1 VKKVWL
7 VVALAT
13 LGGLASKTFADV
25 QNIRLSGDIRIR
37 GYFLDSAGA
46 DTSGG
51 LGSGQYPPVK
61 GNDSFIAQRTR
72 VSVEA
77 DLEDHVLVVV
87 TLQAEG
93 QWGANNG
100 VGDASGAGTGN
111 ANGTSLD
118 AAGDPNPSGN
128 KISRMWGVGIAEA
141 YVQFNEVFY
150 TPATLKLGRQYLQYG
165 RGLILSSVEQEYNYD
180 AGRLVLDYYPLTID
194 IVGGEVVNNQAFGGT
209 ASQLDANDLLFV
221 NARYE
226 LSDSAIKDVEA
237 YIGWLSQSS
246 SSPVNSPGPGPGTG
260 PFATSRVPAT
270 LGDSSPII
278 IGLRTDI
285 NPLDA
290 LQTWWEAA
298 YEFGNAGNLNNGDA
312 EGSIGAF
319 LLNAGGKYTFKDVQW
334 VPVLNGNFI
343 YASGGGK
350 GQDVAGVG
358 NAQFRPWFDYAD
370 GYNGYLFAP
379 ALSDIVIFN
388 LGASVKPYENTTLA
402 LQGYYYLKADK
413 GGIAGSNGNVDWGGP
428 TWAAPAI
435 GSTGNN
441 QELGWELD
449 GILGYDYSKDVRAQL
464 VYGVFLPAQA
474 YRNADTSVTRAA
486 QEVRAEVNVKF

>member
-1 VKKVWL
+1 MKKLWL

-37 GYFLDSAGA
+37 GYFLDSAGGDIPDGA
-46 DTSGG
+46 PYAPIK
-51 LGSGQYPPVK
+51 GSTT
-61 GNDSFIAQRTR
+61 IIEQRTR

-93 QWGANNG
+93 QWGADNG
-100 VGDASGAGTGN
+100 VGATGAGTGN

-118 AAGDPNPSGN
+118 SSGNPNASGN
-128 KISRMWGVGIAEA
+128 KIARLWGVGVAEA

-180 AGRLVLDYYPLTID
+180 AARLVLDYYPLTID
-194 IVGGEVVNNQAFGGT
+194 IVGAEVVNNQSFGGT
-209 ASQLDANDLLFV
+209 PNKALQGATVPPPLGASDLLFV

-237 YIGWLSQSS
+237 YLGWLSQSANNLIS
-246 SSPVNSPGPGPGTG
+246 E
-260 PFATSRVPAT
+260 SRVPAT
-270 LGDSSPII
+270 LAASSPII
-278 IGLRTDI
+278 VGLRADI
-285 NPLDA
+285 NPVDA

-298 YEFGNAGNLNNGDA
+298 YEFGANGSGVAGAGDNG
-312 EGSIGAF
+312 GTIGAF

-343 YASGGGK
+343 YASGGGD
-350 GQDVAGVG
+350 GQEVSGAG

-370 GYNGYLFAP
+370 GYNGYLFEP
-379 ALSDIVIFN
+379 ALSDIAIFN
-388 LGASVKPYENTTLA
+388 LGASVKPYENTTLS
-402 LQGYYYLKADK
+402 LQSYYYMKADK
-413 GGIAGSNGNVDWGGP
+413 AGLAGSNGNVDWGGP
-428 TWAAPAI
+428 TWAAPAV
-435 GSTGNN
+435 GSTGNDN
-441 QELGWELD
+441 GLGWELD

-464 VYGVFLPAQA
+464 VYGVFLPGDA
-474 YRNADTSVTRAA
+474 YRNAAVQVTRAA
-486 QEVRAEVNVKF
+486 EEVRAELNVKF